1 MKNINKILIIFIILL
16 ISLCFRKTRKYIFSN
31 YITIT
36 KEIPNKCWLHRTNT
50 VEKMLEISEKYKGIE
65 IDVNFNNDKLYFDVT
80 YDLDIDVNF
89 NNDKLYFDVTYDLD
103 KSIELSLEEYFK
115 YFSKNDKKIWIDFK
129 NLTERNVENSL
140 NVFENLLRKY
150 NVDRKRFIIESNNFE
165 VLQFYKEKGYYTSYY
180 VPYLDLE
187 NMTSEELEEWRLKI
201 KNITLTNNVSAI
213 SFPGH
218 MYSFIKSIDV
228 DIDLLTWEAG
238 EKWQMLYYRK
248 ITREML
254 KNNRV

>member
-50 VEKMLEISEKYKGIE
+50 VEKILEISEKYKGIE

-80 YDLDIDVNF
+80 H
-89 NNDKLYFDVTYDLD
+89 DLD

-254 KNNRV
+254 KDEELKVILVKEYGKYHR

>member
-80 YDLDIDVNF
+80 H
-89 NNDKLYFDVTYDLD
+89 DLD

-228 DIDLLTWEAG
+228 DCLLYTSDAADE
-238 EKWQMLYYRK
+238 L
-248 ITREML
+248 
-254 KNNRV
+254 